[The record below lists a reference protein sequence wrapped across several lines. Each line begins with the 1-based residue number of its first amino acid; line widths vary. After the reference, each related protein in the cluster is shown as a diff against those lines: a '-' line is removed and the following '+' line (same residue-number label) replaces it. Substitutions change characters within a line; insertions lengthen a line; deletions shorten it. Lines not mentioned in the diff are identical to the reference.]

1 VKAGTKATAMA
12 KLLVQAQIPYKIH
25 IVKDHDMKERLCHA
39 LRCTGIREIEIE
51 IEMRE

>member
-1 VKAGTKATAMA
+1 MA
-12 KLLVQAQIPYKIH
+12 KPLVQAQIPYKIH

-39 LRCTGIREIEIE
+39 LRRTGIREIEIE